1 MSDILKKLKSE
12 SGSAMILALFLM
24 ILVSIVMI
32 SFSNQ
37 VANQIRST
45 INLDKDIQ
53 EMYSVESDIE
63 ECIADFIQN
72 IEIKS
77 KDAVDIPAGKSCID
91 CGSYKLYYKN
101 NYDINDFNIIIDNQN
116 EVDSNN
122 NIVKVNFIITVQEK
136 DYKESKINVVVSNIN
151 SENNYKIDYGVELWR
166 IRN

>member
-1 MSDILKKLKSE
+1 MKKLKNE
-12 SGSAMILALFLM
+12 SGSALLFALFLM
-24 ILVSIVMI
+24 ILVSILIV

-91 CGSYKLYYKN
+91 FGNYKLYYKN
-101 NYDINDFNIIIDNQN
+101 NYDINDFNIIIENQN